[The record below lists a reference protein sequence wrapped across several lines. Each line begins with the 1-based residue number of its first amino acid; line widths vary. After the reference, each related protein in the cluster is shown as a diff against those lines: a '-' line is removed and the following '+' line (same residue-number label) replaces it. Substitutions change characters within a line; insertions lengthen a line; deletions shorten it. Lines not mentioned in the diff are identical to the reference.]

1 MTIKNVSLNDIKP
14 YENNPRINESAVDKV
29 ANSIKEFGFQNPIIV
44 DKDNVIIAG
53 HTRYKA
59 SQKLGLKEVPVIVAE
74 NLTEEQAKAYRL
86 ADNKTSE
93 FADWDE
99 NKLNAELFELME
111 KFKMDDFGFDI
122 PDIDPDEFGTDFELP
137 DGETPETRTITL
149 SLSEQQFQIATKV
162 IDYIEENDL
171 IKHDLGNHNKKS
183 NALFEAVYLWAEQK
197 NLI

>member
-1 MTIKNVSLNDIKP
+1 MTIKSVSLNDIKP

-29 ANSIKEFGFQNPIIV
+29 VNSIDEFGFQNPIIV
-44 DKDNVIIAG
+44 DKNGVIIAG

-59 SQKLGLKEVPVIVAE
+59 AQKLDLKEVPVIVAE

-86 ADNKTSE
+86 ADNKTGE
-93 FADWDE
+93 FAGWGE
-99 NKLNAELFELME
+99 NKLNAELFELMNNFRLE
-111 KFKMDDFGFDI
+111 DFGFDI
-122 PDIDPDEFGTDFELP
+122 PDINADEFGTDFDLP

-149 SLSEQQFQIATKV
+149 SLSEKQFQIATSV
-162 IDYIEENDL
+162 IEYIEENDL